1 MDTFNFCKYYTIK
14 LLVVI
19 LTVSLECFNA
29 LLFKSNDMYYICH
42 YTTAI
47 KSCTQYGSLDNVNS
61 DFVRDTQ
68 ITQRNDVGSRIL

>member
-1 MDTFNFCKYYTIK
+1 MK
-14 LLVVI
+14 LLAVI
-19 LTVSLECFNA
+19 LTVSLKFINA

-68 ITQRNDVGSRIL
+68 ITQRNGVGSIIL